1 MKVIEVIKKAC
12 EYLQLNDVRDYIIK
26 LQEYYKKLDSNIDQ
40 DTTIDNN
47 DSDNISSS
55 GEVPDL
61 PLVNETNSQLS
72 TLSVDT
78 TNDTESQTQTDN
90 SEDTTSDD
98 TTGDTSGTTDGVQT
112 DDTESQLI
120 KPTADDEVLFNF
132 NVLLECFNNV
142 MKHIAI
148 KYCPLYYK
156 EFVDVVDGYLDLDK
170 LKYNP
175 YKIRRVCDEFDNYKI
190 RVVDGLIPLTNGNYL
205 VDYQYVPESL
215 SETDEVIN
223 FNNRLLVQGYIYGIN
238 SEFSLIRGDQTGSKM
253 WDEKYISIMDDVSQD
268 IKSVVIKRR
277 RWI

>member
-1 MKVIEVIKKAC
+1 MKVIEVLKKAC
-12 EYLQLNDVRDYIIK
+12 EYLQLYDERDYIIK
-26 LQEYYKKLDSNIDQ
+26 LQEYYEKLESSTNSDITEKETSDSASSS
-40 DTTIDNN
+40 DTTKQTSI
-47 DSDNISSS
+47 
-55 GEVPDL
+55 
-61 PLVNETNSQLS
+61 NETNSQTSLMS
-72 TLSVDT
+72 SE
-78 TNDTESQTQTDN
+78 TNSSDTESQTEGSNATSDN
-90 SEDTTSDD
+90 SSNTSDS
-98 TTGDTSGTTDGVQT
+98 TSDTTDGGQT
-112 DDTESQLI
+112 DDTESQLT

-156 EFVDVVDGYLDLDK
+156 EFIDVVDGYLDIDK

-175 YKIRRVCDEFDNYKI
+175 YKIRRICDEFDQYKI

-215 SETDEVIN
+215 GEYDDVIN
-223 FNNRLLVQGYIYGIN
+223 FNNRLLLQGYIYGIN

-253 WDEKYISIMDDVSQD
+253 WDEKYIEIMQDVSQD